1 MNSVKKLVYYLTGLQ
16 AACLSSLSSE
26 SNHHCVKREREQS
39 MKLQT
44 SCTSALQESRKFLF
58 DKNFWAAHPI
68 TVTQFCSKPYIK
80 SFRRTGTKKRAEN
93 QKVFYNLLDIV
104 LIPNFREET
113 INYNLNLQNQFII
126 YLLEQWMHEKVNI
139 VHVVSSGKK
148 RTMLA
153 QDCNIGMHC
162 VLVIRVGH
170 FSGFAPLHNFRKICF
185 KIYLKES

>member
-126 YLLEQWMHEKVNI
+126 YLLEQWMHEKLI
-139 VHVVSSGKK
+139 
-148 RTMLA
+148 
-153 QDCNIGMHC
+153 
-162 VLVIRVGH
+162 
-170 FSGFAPLHNFRKICF
+170 
-185 KIYLKES
+185 

>member
-1 MNSVKKLVYYLTGLQ
+1 
-16 AACLSSLSSE
+16 
-26 SNHHCVKREREQS
+26 

-93 QKVFYNLLDIV
+93 QKLFYNLLDIV

-113 INYNLNLQNQFII
+113 INYNLNLQNQFVI
-126 YLLEQWMHEKVNI
+126 YLLEQRLHEKINI
-139 VHVVSSGKK
+139 VHVVSSRKK
-148 RTMLA
+148 RTLLA

-162 VLVIRVGH
+162 VLVARVGH
-170 FSGFAPLHNFRKICF
+170 FSEFVPL
-185 KIYLKES
+185 